1 MIDDTGVTPVP
12 EFDLEARLRQAL
24 AAKAGDAPVGG
35 ADWGDLSAR
44 LAWATRRR
52 QRVLAGAAG
61 VALLVGAAGGYFG
74 EAAASPGPLAARAG
88 GSASATRGGPSSGA
102 DRALAPSPSGLAS
115 PQLCPGA
122 TGGSSGTEVG
132 TANRVFIRTTTDG
145 VTIRVYQMP
154 SSGVPCVEPP
164 TPLAGTGGTASS
176 GSASASSGSAGSSGT
191 TGSPPSSIMQ
201 IVPVSPEVTVE
212 LSDGDAVGQGAI
224 ASPECLVQPGLSI
237 TNGSGATG
245 GAVLPPASP
254 TPVDTTPTTTP
265 TPTTTTVTPATTT
278 PPSDTTTTTTTS
290 TPTTTTTPPSEPQQ
304 LTTGSFGVQEGD
316 PVWWVAVEVDS
327 SVTSVRM
334 TFPGGSSDQMAPVNG
349 IAVLAGRV
357 APTVAAGGPGPY
369 VVRGTLDLLG
379 ADGSVLKTVT
389 LPEEPVPV
397 PSPAPV
403 PLQGGA
409 AQGAPTVTPGAIIAC
424 PQAATATPQ
433 GQSSATTEKR

>member
-1 MIDDTGVTPVP
+1 MTDDTGATPAS
-12 EFDLEARLRQAL
+12 ELDLEARLRHAL
-24 AAKAGDAPVGG
+24 AAKAGDGPVGA
-35 ADWGDLSAR
+35 ADGGDLSAR

-102 DRALAPSPSGLAS
+102 DRALAPSPSGLAA
-115 PQLCPGA
+115 PRLCPGA
-122 TGGSSGTEVG
+122 TSSSSGTEVG
-132 TANRVFIRTTTDG
+132 AANREFIRTTADG

-154 SSGVPCVEPP
+154 SSGVTCVEPP
-164 TPLAGTGGTASS
+164 TPLAGAGGTGGTGGTVSS
-176 GSASASSGSAGSSGT
+176 GTASGSAGS
-191 TGSPPSSIMQ
+191 PRSSIMQ
-201 IVPVSPEVTVE
+201 IVPASPEVTVE

-224 ASPECLVQPGLSI
+224 VSPECLVQPGSGI

-245 GAVLPPASP
+245 GAVLPPVSP
-254 TPVDTTPTTTP
+254 TPADTSPITTPAPTTTTIAP
-265 TPTTTTVTPATTT
+265 TTTTTVTPTTTTPATT
-278 PPSDTTTTTTTS
+278 PPSQ
-290 TPTTTTTPPSEPQQ
+290 PQQ

-327 SVTSVRM
+327 SVASVRM
-334 TFPGGSSDQMAPVNG
+334 TFPGGSTDQMAPVNG

-357 APTVAAGGPGPY
+357 APTVAAADPGPY

-389 LPEEPVPV
+389 LPQEPVAV
-397 PSPAPV
+397 PAPV
-403 PLQGGA
+403 PLQGGV

-424 PQAATATPQ
+424 PQAAAAAPQ